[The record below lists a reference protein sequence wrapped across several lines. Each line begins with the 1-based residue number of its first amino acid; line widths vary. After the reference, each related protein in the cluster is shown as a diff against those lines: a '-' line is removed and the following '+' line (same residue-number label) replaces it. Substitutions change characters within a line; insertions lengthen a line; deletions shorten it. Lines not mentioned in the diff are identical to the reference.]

1 MFLPVA
7 GWGDEVKQNVDTVV
21 AESWVTLDAGLLS
34 ENVIVLSLKV
44 SLNLGEASFVVD
56 LVSEAWG
63 VDDGQRDARSFLIQL
78 QLLLLVS
85 EGSEIMQHIGCAHRL

>member
-1 MFLPVA
+1 MA
-7 GWGDEVKQNVDTVV
+7 SRGDEVKKNVDTVV
-21 AESWVTLDAGLLS
+21 AKSWVTLDAGLLS

-44 SLNLGEASFVVD
+44 SLNLGEASLVVD

-78 QLLLLVS
+78 ELL
-85 EGSEIMQHIGCAHRL
+85 

>member
-1 MFLPVA
+1 MCLPVA
-7 GWGDEVKQNVDTVV
+7 GRGDEVKENVDTVV
-21 AESWVTLDAGLLS
+21 AESWVTLDAGLLG

-44 SLNLGEASFVVD
+44 SLNLGEASLVVD

-78 QLLLLVS
+78 ELS
-85 EGSEIMQHIGCAHRL
+85 